1 MSVIINDIWKII
13 TETIASAR
21 KEKRPTAVREA
32 VRCSLLIM
40 VCHKDL
46 LRSFISIATPTQV
59 KANIQKRELL
69 VMENSQKYLI
79 FNK

>member
-1 MSVIINDIWKII
+1 N
-13 TETIASAR
+13 
-21 KEKRPTAVREA
+21 
-32 VRCSLLIM
+32 
-40 VCHKDL
+40 DL
-46 LRSFISIATPTQV
+46 LESFISIAMPTQV